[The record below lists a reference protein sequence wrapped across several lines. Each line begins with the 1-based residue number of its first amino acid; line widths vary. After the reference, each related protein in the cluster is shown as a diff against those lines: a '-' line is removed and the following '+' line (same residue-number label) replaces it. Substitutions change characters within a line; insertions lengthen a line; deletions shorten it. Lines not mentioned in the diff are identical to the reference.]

1 MLWRPFVA
9 IYIYYLAIYGF
20 TICCLLIYYLAI
32 YYLLFTI
39 LGHGTQLSYPAS
51 KRNRCRHKTL
61 IRIMQFIILKFF
73 LSL

>member
-32 YYLLFTI
+32 YYFRAW
-39 LGHGTQLSYPAS
+39 HA
-51 KRNRCRHKTL
+51 
-61 IRIMQFIILKFF
+61 IIIPRF
-73 LSL
+73 